1 VVPEAPVI
9 ARVNEHA
16 NVQKIHRAGADFAL
30 SLSQVSGQ
38 MLAHRLLGDEA
49 LAVDPRLKVMKVPA
63 DGLVGRRLADL
74 GLRERA
80 GASVVAV
87 EREGALVTELQP
99 DFRIAAGDALF
110 LFGSDAALQ
119 SVRDLG

>member
-1 VVPEAPVI
+1 MI

-119 SVRDLG
+119 SVRELG